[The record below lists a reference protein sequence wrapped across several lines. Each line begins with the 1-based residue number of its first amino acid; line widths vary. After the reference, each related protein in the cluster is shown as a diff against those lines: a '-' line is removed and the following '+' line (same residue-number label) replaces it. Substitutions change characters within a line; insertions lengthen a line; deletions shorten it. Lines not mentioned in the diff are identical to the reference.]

1 MSSTDCSYC
10 QEYHDKCPF
19 VRPPFVEERTEY
31 HTCLVKRARDVQA
44 QKDFI
49 DIASLL
55 KVKELYKKAPEET
68 TYGWV
73 GEIEEFMRSIDDVQM
88 LLELDTTGINPNV

>member
-1 MSSTDCSYC
+1 MSCSDCNCC

-19 VRPPFVEERTEY
+19 VRPPFVEEVTEY
-31 HTCLVKRARDVQA
+31 YVCLVKRARNVQS
-44 QKDFI
+44 QRDFI
-49 DIASLL
+49 DIDSLL
-55 KVKELYKKAPEET
+55 KVKELYKKVPKET

-73 GEIEEFMRSIDDVQM
+73 GEIERFMESIDNVQM